1 MRIVLRAFLAALF
14 VVATASFAMAA
25 CTIPGN
31 GGGTV
36 DLPPIGCDYLSPD
49 EVHMIID
56 GLPPGTT
63 IRLSPIHGGFF
74 GVQHAPD
81 GTGGENENFNSS
93 LTFTLTGTGELA
105 GYNRPAEIQIQCQ
118 ANTGPRDNGP
128 VQTFDTEMLGMQGQL
143 PPGDPDF
150 DLLRITAGT
159 NFGMP
164 SPGHTTLVQLDGEPG
179 KAAPDVWAV
188 DSFFDITY
196 RIDFI
201 GAPGGPLAGMS
212 GSTTGTIR
220 MQTGTNVVPPPVP
233 STTVWGQIALTLLV
247 LGTGVVVLQRRLVA

>member
-1 MRIVLRAFLAALF
+1 MRIVLRVFLSALF

-36 DLPPIGCDYLSPD
+36 DLPPAGCDYLSPD

-81 GTGGENENFNSS
+81 GTGGENENFNSF
-93 LTFTLTGTGELA
+93 LTFTLDGTGELQ
-105 GYNRPAEIQIQCQ
+105 GYHRQMEMQIQCQ
-118 ANTGPRDNGP
+118 AHTDARQPGP
-128 VQTFDTEMLGMQGQL
+128 VQSFDSEMMGMQGQIV
-143 PPGDPDF
+143 GDPDF
-150 DLLRITAGT
+150 DLLRVTAGT
-159 NFGMP
+159 SFGMP
-164 SPGHTTLVQLDGEPG
+164 SPGHTTLTQLAPKPGETI
-179 KAAPDVWAV
+179 AADVWAV
-188 DSFFDITY
+188 DSFFDVAY
-196 RIDFI
+196 RIDFV

-220 MQTGTNVVPPPVP
+220 MSTGTNVVPPPVP